1 MNAYYQTDIMQSSMF
16 ISDNG
21 KSLSTVMFVLALLL
35 SFWFYSG
42 TRTKEDT
49 VLKVEITE
57 NAEVILDGKQVA
69 LHDLQLTANE
79 LMDQFEDRGV
89 NREQV
94 IISIRADKSLNLG
107 VVFDVQE
114 QLKSC
119 GLKKLSYA
127 D

>member
-1 MNAYYQTDIMQSSMF
+1 MRSSIF
-16 ISDNG
+16 ISDNV
-21 KSLSTVMFVLALLL
+21 KSSSTVMFVLVLLL

-42 TRTKEDT
+42 TPSVEDT
-49 VLKVEITE
+49 VLKVEITK
-57 NAEVILDGKQVA
+57 NAEVILDGKLVA
-69 LHDLQLTANE
+69 LHDLQLTANN
-79 LMDQFEDRGV
+79 LMDKYEDLGV

-94 IISIRADKSLNLG
+94 MISLHADKSLNLG

-114 QLKSC
+114 KLKSC